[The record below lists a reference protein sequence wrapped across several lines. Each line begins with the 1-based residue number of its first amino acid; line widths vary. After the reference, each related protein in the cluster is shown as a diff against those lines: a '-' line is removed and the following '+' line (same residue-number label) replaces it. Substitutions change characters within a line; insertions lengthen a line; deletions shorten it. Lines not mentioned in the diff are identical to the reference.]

1 MTMPLVVEVAI
12 SLAFLYLMLAVAGS
26 AFHEFLAQR
35 QGWRGRFMRTG
46 LRRLISDRWIYMA
59 LIRHPSI
66 AALYREEVG
75 RPKPPSY
82 VPPESFATALLDVVL
97 NKARS
102 LEPAAVVAAD
112 TDVTVE
118 DYARAA
124 EICGAH
130 GYAIGDIVQPICVR
144 AQDLDG
150 AKGMLAAWYDSAMNR
165 VSGDYKRGA
174 QFRLFLIG
182 LLIAIIF
189 NIDSISVGSHLFRAP
204 ESAAAIADL
213 ATQAL
218 CERTEANGNCT
229 LPATWSGETAAD
241 LKARVTDQLGN
252 LDQLADAGLP
262 IGYACL
268 GNPTSTVT
276 ALTRDFGKAFTNCR
290 DYWLQH
296 ASIWSIGEILFRI
309 FGWLITAAAISFGA
323 EFWFA
328 FIVKFINLRGAGPKP
343 QSAN

>member
-12 SLAFLYLMLAVAGS
+12 SLAFLYLMLAVGGS
-26 AFHEFLAQR
+26 ALHEYLAQR

-59 LIRHPSI
+59 LIRHPSV
-66 AALYREEVG
+66 AALYREEAG

-102 LEPAAVVAAD
+102 LEPATVVGAD
-112 TDVTVE
+112 TDVTVQ

-130 GYAIGDIVQPICVR
+130 GYAIGNIVQPICVR
-144 AQDLDG
+144 AQELEN
-150 AKGMLAAWYDSAMNR
+150 AKEMLAAWYDSAMNR
-165 VSGDYKRGA
+165 VSGDYKRSA
-174 QFRLFLIG
+174 QYRLFLIG
-182 LLIAIIF
+182 LLIALVF
-189 NIDSISVGSHLFRAP
+189 NIDSISIGSHLFRSP

-213 ATQAL
+213 ATQTL
-218 CERTEANGNCT
+218 CEETGGDGSCA
-229 LPATWSGETAAD
+229 LPATWTADSAAD
-241 LKARVTDQLGN
+241 FKMKVAEQLGN

-268 GNPTSTVT
+268 GSTTSTVT
-276 ALTRDFGKAFTNCR
+276 ALTRDFGAAFEECR
-290 DYWLQH
+290 GYWRDEFT
-296 ASIWSIGEILFRI
+296 AWSIGEIFFRI

-328 FIVKFINLRGAGPKP
+328 FIVKFINLRGSGPKP
-343 QSAN
+343 QSAS